1 MRRILLDTHVY
12 LWWLDDSPKLS
23 HKARKMIDSAEIVY
37 VSSASIWEAVI
48 KIRTGKLEIEV
59 TPEELIEGIE
69 MSGFVELPI
78 LAEHALTVYSL
89 ANHHKDPFDRMLVA
103 QAISEP
109 LLLLTVDPEV
119 KKYSPDLVF
128 MI

>member
-23 HKARKMIDSAEIVY
+23 HKARKMIENAEIVY

-48 KIRTGKLEIEV
+48 KIRTGKLELEV
-59 TPEELIEGIE
+59 TPDELIEGIE
-69 MSGFVELPI
+69 RSGFVELPI
-78 LAEHALTVYSL
+78 LAEHALAVYGL

-119 KKYSPDLVF
+119 QKYSPDLVF

>member
-23 HKARKMIDSAEIVY
+23 NKARKLIENAEIVY

-48 KIRTGKLEIEV
+48 KIGTGKLDLEA

-69 MSGFVELPI
+69 RSGFVELPI
-78 LAEHALTVYSL
+78 LAEHALTVYGL

-103 QAISEP
+103 QAISGP

-119 KKYSPDLVF
+119 QKYSPDLVF